1 MLRKRRPKKRIR
13 AIIKLIFSTNTEK
26 ADEILSDFSEGM
38 IIRFFYLRK
47 PSLPY
52 ACTAT
57 RRFSTLL
64 HLFYLF
70 QAGSAD
76 FIRTLL
82 SRQPVRRG
90 LFSMGNA
97 KTAESA
103 VRHIH
108 VQYRNI
114 AKDPADFSLRRCS
127 AYEYSGTSFP
137 QQKFARI
144 I

>member
-1 MLRKRRPKKRIR
+1 
-13 AIIKLIFSTNTEK
+13 
-26 ADEILSDFSEGM
+26 M
-38 IIRFFYLRK
+38 IIRFFDASASFL
-47 PSLPY
+47 SL
-52 ACTAT
+52 
-57 RRFSTLL
+57 L
-64 HLFYLF
+64 YLF

-97 KTAESA
+97 KTAKSA